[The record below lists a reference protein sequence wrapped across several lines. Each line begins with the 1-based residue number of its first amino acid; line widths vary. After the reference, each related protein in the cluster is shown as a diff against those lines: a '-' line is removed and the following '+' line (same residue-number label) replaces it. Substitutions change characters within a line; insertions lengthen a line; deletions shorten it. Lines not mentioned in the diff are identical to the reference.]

1 MANGIVKWF
10 SETKGYGFIEQEDG
24 PDVFVHHS
32 GINSDGFRTLN
43 EGDQVT
49 FEIEEGRKGPAA
61 VNVTKAQLITK
72 ISKMGHRRYSPTAH
86 FFIGPS
92 PLFLPA
98 LAQRVSCVQLGLIK
112 YLFFPNRA
120 DKVINVVNDGFSD
133 VDGN

>member
-32 GINSDGFRTLN
+32 GINSDGFRMLN

-61 VNVTKAQLITK
+61 VNVTKA
-72 ISKMGHRRYSPTAH
+72 
-86 FFIGPS
+86 
-92 PLFLPA
+92 
-98 LAQRVSCVQLGLIK
+98 
-112 YLFFPNRA
+112 
-120 DKVINVVNDGFSD
+120 
-133 VDGN
+133 

>member
-1 MANGIVKWF
+1 MAKGIVKWF

-61 VNVTKAQLITK
+61 VNVTKA
-72 ISKMGHRRYSPTAH
+72 
-86 FFIGPS
+86 
-92 PLFLPA
+92 
-98 LAQRVSCVQLGLIK
+98 
-112 YLFFPNRA
+112 
-120 DKVINVVNDGFSD
+120 
-133 VDGN
+133 